1 MTDKNKNN
9 FLASPNALN
18 KTAAEAKVACPH
30 KGTSHFGVNQR
41 RPKQVPGKPN
51 KLTSLNS
58 RRQWDWGECCSH
70 ANIFMSQT

>member
-41 RPKQVPGKPN
+41 RPKQVP
-51 KLTSLNS
+51 LL
-58 RRQWDWGECCSH
+58 
-70 ANIFMSQT
+70 